1 MPGTINPLRWVC
13 GLLGKR
19 THRQADDLQCRQ
31 LLVDV
36 STIIQHDARTGI
48 QRVVRAIWLQLLA
61 TDLSGVRLVP
71 VFATVKRGYCEASPD
86 FLTTGMPDRPVSVR
100 VAAGDIFLGLDLAA
114 HRLWRHRRQIAGWKR
129 RGVGVHIIVYD
140 MLPLTHPHWFPDS
153 TGRHF
158 RRWMKILLR
167 HADQLIGISAHV
179 ADEMRDWLGA
189 HGGRRASEIGI
200 ARIMLSGDLSA
211 SAPSKGIA
219 ERDRALLDHMATV
232 PTVLMV
238 GTIEPRKAHDKALDA
253 MEWLWAQDGDAPM
266 LVIAGRPGWRT
277 EALQQR
283 LLDHPLRGEQ
293 LYWLSDVSDELL
305 TELYRRAALVLVPSH
320 GEGFGL
326 PIIEA
331 LDQGCKVLARDLP
344 VFRELERPGLHF
356 FPSDAPADLAA
367 TLMAALPCPQPQTPT
382 ERRGWDEATADL
394 LDALKLVSR

>member
-1 MPGTINPLRWVC
+1 MIDPLRWVR
-13 GLLGKR
+13 GLLAGR
-19 THRQADDLQCRQ
+19 IHRQADGLHDRQ

-61 TDLSGVRLVP
+61 TDLAGVRLVP

-86 FLTTGMPDRPVSVR
+86 FLTKGMPDCPVPVC

-129 RGVGVHIIVYD
+129 RGASVHIIVYD

-179 ADEMRDWLGA
+179 ADEVRLWLGD
-189 HGGRRASEIGI
+189 HGGRRASAIGI

-219 ERDRALLDHMATV
+219 EQDRALLERMATV
-232 PTVLMV
+232 PAVLMV

-253 MEWLWAQDGDAPM
+253 MEWLWAQEGDAPM

-283 LLDHPLRGEQ
+283 LLEHVLKGER

-326 PIIEA
+326 PVIEA
-331 LDQGCKVLARDLP
+331 LDQGRKVLARDLP
-344 VFRELERPGLHF
+344 VFRELERPGLYF
-356 FPSDAPADLAA
+356 FPSDGPADLAA
-367 TLMAALPCPQPQTPT
+367 ALMATLPGAHPEPPAQ
-382 ERRGWDEATADL
+382 RRGWDQTTTDL
-394 LDALKLVSR
+394 LKALE

>member
-1 MPGTINPLRWVC
+1 MTNMLRWVR
-13 GLLGKR
+13 GLFAGR
-19 THRQADDLQCRQ
+19 TLRQADGSQDRQ

-61 TDLSGVRLVP
+61 TDLPGVRLVP
-71 VFATVKRGYCEASPD
+71 VFATVKRGYCEAASD
-86 FLTTGMPDRPVSVR
+86 FLTTGMPDRPLPAR
-100 VAAGDIFLGLDLAA
+100 VGAGDIFLGLDLAA

-129 RGVGVHIIVYD
+129 RGAGVHIIVYD

-179 ADEMRDWLGA
+179 ADEVRLWLGD

-211 SAPSKGIA
+211 SAPSVGIG
-219 ERDRALLDHMATV
+219 ESDRALLERMAAM

-253 MEWLWAQDGDAPM
+253 MEWLWRHDGDAPM
-266 LVIAGRPGWRT
+266 LVVAGRAGWRT

-283 LLDHPLRGEQ
+283 LLEHPLKGER
-293 LYWLSDVSDELL
+293 LYWLNDVSDELL

-326 PIIEA
+326 PVIEA
-331 LDQGCKVLARDLP
+331 LDQGRKVLARDLP

-367 TLMAALPCPQPQTPT
+367 ALMAALPGAPPQTPT
-382 ERRGWDEATADL
+382 ARRGWDETTADVL
-394 LDALKLVSR
+394 KALKLVSR